1 MVDHNMGKCLFD
13 FDEFHIH
20 RILIQFIPQ
29 ASHTRIGILYTKYEK
44 SIDW

>member
-1 MVDHNMGKCLFD
+1 MGKFSILIDLIFL
-13 FDEFHIH
+13 EFHSES
-20 RILIQFIPQ
+20 LQFIPQ